1 MILVHG
7 NETFM
12 RAKTVITLIKQL
24 MKKFGGYEKVA
35 TELGITARYVRHLE
49 KGEKVPSESLR
60 KLIKI
65 LLKIRVKL

>member
-7 NETFM
+7 NETIM

-35 TELGITARYVRHLE
+35 TELGITSRYVRHLE

-65 LLKIRVKL
+65 LVK